1 MTNLEDIVELFA
13 PREGRRSMDDSGD
26 TLERIGEISFN
37 QIFNDD
43 DVDLVSILGVS
54 LPQRIGLSRPRDSN
68 RK

>member
-13 PREGRRSMDDSGD
+13 SREGRRSMDDSGD
-26 TLERIGEISFN
+26 TLERIGEIALN
-37 QIFNDD
+37 QVFNDD
-43 DVDLVSILGVS
+43 DVDLVTILGVS

>member
-13 PREGRRSMDDSGD
+13 SREGRRSMDDSGH
-26 TLERIGEISFN
+26 TLERIGEIALN
-37 QIFNDD
+37 QVFNDD

-54 LPQRIGLSRPRDSN
+54 LPQCIGLSRPRDSN